1 MSHITM
7 FPSTR
12 KKWNKRMIES
22 IRAIRPR
29 PTYLDKA
36 EVKNE
41 KTGKL
46 ETKIVRKV
54 LSDNDITKLVKSN
67 YNLSSDRPTKSV
79 VVTPTA
85 ETSTEE

>member
-12 KKWNKRMIES
+12 KKWNKRMIEH
-22 IRAIRPR
+22 IRAIHPR
-29 PTYLDKA
+29 PTYLDKV

-46 ETKIVRKV
+46 ETKMVRKV
-54 LSDNDITKLVKSN
+54 LSDSDISKLVKSN
-67 YNLSSDRPTKSV
+67 YNLSPDKPSKSV

-85 ETSTEE
+85 DVGTE

>member
-1 MSHITM
+1 M
-7 FPSTR
+7 FPATR

-29 PTYLDKA
+29 PTYLDKV
-36 EVKNE
+36 EVKSE

-46 ETKIVRKV
+46 ETKLVRKV

-67 YNLSSDRPTKSV
+67 YNLGSDRTAK
-79 VVTPTA
+79 VTVTTPVPA
-85 ETSTEE
+85 EAGE